1 MLDYV
6 RNIPAPGYR
15 YRARPTQSW
24 LRHEGKTMG
33 ARRKLNQAYFNGSL
47 IIAGVLGL
55 ITQSWVIFSLVLISV
70 LGLNVASRNIR

>member
-1 MLDYV
+1 
-6 RNIPAPGYR
+6 
-15 YRARPTQSW
+15 
-24 LRHEGKTMG
+24 MG

-55 ITQSWVIFSLVLISV
+55 ITQSWVIFSLVLIGV